1 MIGIL
6 LLTHA
11 DIGHGLIKA
20 VEHILGQAPVNFEL
34 FAISYK
40 EPPEALQAGIQEN
53 LKRVDAGDG
62 VLILS
67 DIYGASH
74 TNAACKLLHAE
85 KVELITGINLP
96 MLIRALNYRHLP
108 MPELL
113 KKAMA
118 GGCEGIYH
126 PQLQNKNNKANA

>member
-20 VEHILGQAPVNFEL
+20 VEHIMGQVPADFQL
-34 FAISYK
+34 LSISYK
-40 EPPEALQAGIQEN
+40 EPPEALHASIDKHISN
-53 LKRVDAGDG
+53 VDSGDG

-74 TNAACKLLHAE
+74 TNAACKLLRADR
-85 KVELITGINLP
+85 VELITGINLP
-96 MLIRALNYRHLP
+96 MLIRALNYRDLP

-113 KKAMA
+113 DKAMA

-126 PQLQNKNNKANA
+126 PHAKNNNKANA